1 MLSARRAQVPVAI
14 LVAAALLLGCASV
27 RGAQAYREGNRELE
41 RGDPSQAIAQ
51 LERAAQLLP
60 EQSEIHNHLGL
71 ALARAG
77 RLDEA
82 LREFERATELD
93 CDNRAAG
100 LNLAWATQQ
109 RSRLSAGSAHESQG
123 LDP

>member
-1 MLSARRAQVPVAI
+1 M
-14 LVAAALLLGCASV
+14 LGCASV
-27 RGAQAYREGNRELE
+27 RGAQAYREGNRALE
-41 RGDPSQAIAQ
+41 RGDPSQAVSQ
-51 LERAAQLLP
+51 YERAALLLP
-60 EQSEIHNHLGL
+60 EQSEIHNQLGL

-100 LNLAWATQQ
+100 LNLVRARQE
-109 RSRLSAGSAHESQG
+109 RSRLSAGLAQENQG